1 MRTRRKV
8 ETTDTRSAF
17 EVVFES
23 GLSTSGMCTIRH
35 MRQLVLA
42 DEEWVPGSHDVA
54 IICDE
59 DLPYGTVGQ
68 PGRVTVTDGH
78 VLVGSD
84 NWKVYPESR
93 RLLAFGG
100 D

>member
-1 MRTRRKV
+1 MTTRRKV
-8 ETTDTRSAF
+8 ETTETRSAF

-35 MRQLVLA
+35 TRQLVLS
-42 DEEWVPGSHDVA
+42 DEEWVHGSHDVA
-54 IICDE
+54 IICDD

-68 PGRVTVTDGH
+68 PGRVTVTEGH
-78 VLVGSD
+78 LLVGSD

-93 RLLAFGG
+93 RLLAYGG